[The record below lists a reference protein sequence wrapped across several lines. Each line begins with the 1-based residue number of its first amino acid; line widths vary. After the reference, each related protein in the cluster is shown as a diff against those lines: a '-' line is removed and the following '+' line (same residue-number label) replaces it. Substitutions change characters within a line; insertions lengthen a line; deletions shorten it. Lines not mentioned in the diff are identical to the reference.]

1 MRPAE
6 VRVPSGRMTAK
17 PLILRRE
24 TPLGSN
30 DLGTD
35 PTRVSL
41 AQQPRG
47 RPIVKLIITRDV
59 LARATFTE
67 ETLGSHPLA
76 RGSSRECADVLLGP
90 LNRPSS
96 DLLELE
102 CCAVGGLDGPEV
114 VLHDARSGPSS
125 LLPAGL

>member
-35 PTRVSL
+35 PTRVTL

-47 RPIVKLIITRDV
+47 RPIVKLIITSDV
-59 LARATFTE
+59 LARAMFTE
-67 ETLGSHPLA
+67 ELSVAIRSLVDHHASA
-76 RGSSRECADVLLGP
+76 RTYC
-90 LNRPSS
+90 
-96 DLLELE
+96 
-102 CCAVGGLDGPEV
+102 
-114 VLHDARSGPSS
+114 S
-125 LLPAGL
+125 LL